1 MQLELISHALCPF
14 VHRACIMLR
23 EKGVEYTRRDV
34 DLDAKPE
41 WFLALSPRGKVPVLV
56 ADGTPLFESAAI
68 VEFLD
73 ETHPPPVIPT
83 EPFARARQRAWV
95 DVASELLMGQYRV
108 MTAATQADFEAAAKT
123 VTATLARYDEALK
136 KGDLAGDE
144 FKLVEVAVAP
154 AMFRFALLAARTG
167 WAFWAAGSKVEAW
180 ARRLASRP
188 SVTSSVAEDFP
199 ERFMKLLADKNSYM
213 AKVRP
218 AS

>member
-1 MQLELISHALCPF
+1 MQIELISHALCPF

-23 EKGVEYTRRDV
+23 EKGVEYTRRDI

-41 WFLALSPRGKVPVLV
+41 WFMALSPRGKVPVLV

-95 DVASELLMGQYRV
+95 EVASELLMGQYRV
-108 MTAATQADFEAAAKT
+108 YTATTQADFEAAAKA

-144 FKLVEVAVAP
+144 FKLVEVATAP
-154 AMFRFALLAARTG
+154 AMFRFALLAERTG

-199 ERFMKLLADKNSYM
+199 QRFMKLLSDKGSYM

>member
-23 EKGVEYTRRDV
+23 EKGVEYTRKNI
-34 DLDAKPE
+34 DLDDKPA

-73 ETHPPPVIPT
+73 ETHPPRLIPA

-95 DVASELLMGQYRV
+95 EVASDLLMAQYKLMV
-108 MTAATQADFEAAAKT
+108 APTQAEFEAGAKAATAA
-123 VTATLARYDEALK
+123 LGRYDDALN
-136 KGDLAGDE
+136 KGELAEDG
-144 FKLVEVAVAP
+144 FGLVEVATAP
-154 AMFRFALLAARTG
+154 ALFRFALLEARTG
-167 WAFWAAGSKVEAW
+167 WAFWTRGSKVEAW
-180 ARRLASRP
+180 ARRLAARP
-188 SVTSSVAEDFP
+188 SVTSSVSEDFP
-199 ERFMKLLADKNSYM
+199 ALFMTMLEGRGSYM
-213 AKVRP
+213 VGARP

>member
-34 DLDAKPE
+34 DLENKPE

-56 ADGTPLFESAAI
+56 ADGAPLFESAAI

-83 EPFARARQRAWV
+83 EPFTRARQRAWV
-95 DVASELLMGQYRV
+95 EVASDLLMAQYRV
-108 MTAATQADFEAAAKT
+108 YIAATQADFEAAAKAA
-123 VTATLARYDEALK
+123 TAALARYDEALN
-136 KGDLAGDE
+136 KGDLASDE
-144 FKLVEVAVAP
+144 FKLVEVATAP
-154 AMFRFALLAARTG
+154 AMYRFALLEARTG
-167 WAFWAAGSKVEAW
+167 WAFWPAGSKVEAW

-199 ERFMKLLADKNSYM
+199 DRFMKFLTEKGSYM
-213 AKVRP
+213 ATVRP
-218 AS
+218 S

>member
-1 MQLELISHALCPF
+1 MQLELISHVLCPF

-23 EKGVEYTRRDV
+23 EKGVEYSRRNV

-73 ETHPPPVIPT
+73 ETHPPRLIPE

-95 DVASELLMGQYRV
+95 EVASDLLMAQYKT
-108 MTAATQADFEAAAKT
+108 MIAATQADFEAAAKT
-123 VTATLARYDEALK
+123 ATAALARYDEALR
-136 KGDLAGDE
+136 KGDLASDAFG
-144 FKLVEVAVAP
+144 LVEVATAP
-154 AMFRFALLAARTG
+154 ALFRFALLEERTG
-167 WAFWAAGSKVEAW
+167 WAFWPRDSRVEAW
-180 ARRLASRP
+180 ARRLAARP
-188 SVTSSVAEDFP
+188 SVTSSVSEDFP
-199 ERFMKLLADKNSYM
+199 QLFMKLLADKNSYM
-213 AKVRP
+213 AQVRP

>member
-23 EKGVEYTRRDV
+23 EKGVEYSRRDI
-34 DLDAKPE
+34 DLDDKPE

-83 EPFARARQRAWV
+83 EPFARARGRAWV
-95 DVASELLMGQYRV
+95 EVASDLLMAQYRV
-108 MTAATQADFEAAAKT
+108 YMAATQADFEAAAKT
-123 VTATLARYDEALK
+123 ATAALGRYDDALR
-136 KGDLAGDE
+136 KGDLAADE
-144 FKLVEVAVAP
+144 FKLVEVAAAP
-154 AMFRFALLAARTG
+154 AMFRFALLADRTG
-167 WAFWAAGSKVEAW
+167 WAFWPAGSQVEAW

-188 SVTSSVAEDFP
+188 SVTSSVAEDFA
-199 ERFMKLLADKNSYM
+199 EKFLKLLADKNSYM
-213 AKVRP
+213 LKTRP
-218 AS
+218 TA